1 MKTYQLRVNEINP
14 LFTPAKW
21 RKCWLLG
28 LFFILTACGGG
39 GGSDSSDNNTPPKI
53 DPPSQIQAGIIIP
66 GLDEPNIKSPDLVV
80 DDNGVQHAVAS
91 DIVGN
96 VFYARCDESCDLAES
111 WESVVMTNF
120 EVEGFFSS
128 SIVPKLQVTSN
139 NQPRVMVFRA
149 NSVLSTIPSL
159 YFECNAVD
167 CLNASAWSG
176 QETFAMIGVVEYD
189 IERSRSFTLSNDDK
203 PRVSW
208 LSVPELGNFLDDN
221 QDDALFYASCENDCA
236 TTGEWTTTVAQEFN
250 LSSAT
255 VADIVIDNTGTGHIA
270 FLEQIVGSNTI
281 DITYL
286 SCVALCDSSAPA
298 WGSPVVLSTREQ
310 DLSELLSLRLFLTPS
325 GEPALALYDPEST
338 GDDPLTLFTCV
349 GDCNTQ
355 AGWQSTVPVN
365 LASFVGEDIVSFGN
379 GLDATSIDGDLT
391 LQFTAK
397 RRNDLFPSLLYQ
409 ASCNS
414 ECNRLPNWSIT
425 KMADASTIPY
435 SDVGICQFVGTE
447 IGGPTT
453 IASAAFSYVIAP
465 IWFCGDYDYIE
476 IDESGN
482 RELISAADIRFFEIA
497 IVTQLPQP

>member
-1 MKTYQLRVNEINP
+1 
-14 LFTPAKW
+14 
-21 RKCWLLG
+21 
-28 LFFILTACGGG
+28 
-39 GGSDSSDNNTPPKI
+39 
-53 DPPSQIQAGIIIP
+53 
-66 GLDEPNIKSPDLVV
+66 
-80 DDNGVQHAVAS
+80 
-91 DIVGN
+91 
-96 VFYARCDESCDLAES
+96 
-111 WESVVMTNF
+111 
-120 EVEGFFSS
+120 
-128 SIVPKLQVTSN
+128 
-139 NQPRVMVFRA
+139 
-149 NSVLSTIPSL
+149 
-159 YFECNAVD
+159 
-167 CLNASAWSG
+167 
-176 QETFAMIGVVEYD
+176 MIGVVEYD

-255 VADIVIDNTGTGHIA
+255 VADMVIDNTGTGHIA
-270 FLEQIVGSNTI
+270 FLEQIVGSNM
-281 DITYL
+281 
-286 SCVALCDSSAPA
+286 
-298 WGSPVVLSTREQ
+298 
-310 DLSELLSLRLFLTPS
+310 SLRLFLTPS